1 MNEVTGNMI
10 YENGNRVET
19 VTRTST
25 RADDAQVLGN
35 CYFQLSSAYRRL
47 ASAKD
52 EAAIDAFT
60 TEILALQVKIAEYRG
75 YLEGYDRAE
84 TDAG

>member
-47 ASAKD
+47 AN
-52 EAAIDAFT
+52 AANEEVVNACNS
-60 TEILALQVKIAEYRG
+60 EILSLQVKIAEYKE

-84 TDAG
+84 VDAG

>member
-1 MNEVTGNMI
+1 MNEVKENI
-10 YENGNRVET
+10 VYENGNRVET

-47 ASAKD
+47 ASAAN
-52 EAAIDAFT
+52 EEVVNACNS
-60 TEILALQVKIAEYRG
+60 EILSLQVKIAEYKG

-84 TDAG
+84 ADAG